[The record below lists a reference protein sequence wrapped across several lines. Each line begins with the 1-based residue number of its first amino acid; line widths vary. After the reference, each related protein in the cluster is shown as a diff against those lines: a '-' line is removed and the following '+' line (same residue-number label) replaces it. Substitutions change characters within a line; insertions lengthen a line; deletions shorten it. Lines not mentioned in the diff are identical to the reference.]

1 MNKRPLLVLAA
12 LAAAAEPDLGRA
24 TLDQLKGKLLGQYA
38 DDPVGSTV
46 STVLLASFLFYRAER
61 GKNPKVS
68 SYYDALSYIATSLSV
83 GYSDIFPKT
92 ETGKAIG
99 AAIQTVGPAMSANL
113 FESMRVPKDAP
124 SPTASDEVVARLDRI
139 LAVLEAKQAAASST

>member
-38 DDPVGSTV
+38 KDPVGSTV

-61 GKNPKVS
+61 GKNPKVT
-68 SYYDALSYIATSLSV
+68 SYYDALSYVATSLSV
-83 GYSDIFPKT
+83 GYSDVFPKT

-113 FESMRVPKDAP
+113 FENMRVPKDEP
-124 SPTASDEVVARLDRI
+124 ESDEVVKRLDRI
-139 LAVLEAKQAAASST
+139 LAVLEAKQAAAANFQT

>member
-38 DDPVGSTV
+38 KDPVGSTV

-61 GKNPKVS
+61 GKNPKVT
-68 SYYDALSYIATSLSV
+68 SYYDALSYVATSLSV
-83 GYSDIFPKT
+83 GYSDVFPKT

-99 AAIQTVGPAMSANL
+99 AAIQTVGPAISANL
-113 FESMRVPKDAP
+113 FENMRVPKDEP
-124 SPTASDEVVARLDRI
+124 ESDEVVKRLDRI
-139 LAVLEAKQAAASST
+139 LAVLEAKQAAAANFQT

>member
-38 DDPVGSTV
+38 KDPVGSTV

-61 GKNPKVS
+61 GKNTKVT
-68 SYYDALSYIATSLSV
+68 SYYDALSYVATSLSV
-83 GYSDIFPKT
+83 GYSDVFPKT

-113 FESMRVPKDAP
+113 FENMRVPKDEP
-124 SPTASDEVVARLDRI
+124 ESDEVVKRLDRI
-139 LAVLEAKQAAASST
+139 LAVLEAKQAAAANFQT

>member
-1 MNKRPLLVLAA
+1 MNKKPLLVLAA

-24 TLDQLKGKLLGQYA
+24 TLDEVKGKLLGQYA
-38 DDPVGSTV
+38 KDPVGSTV

-61 GKNPKVS
+61 GKNPKVT

-99 AAIQTVGPAMSANL
+99 AAVQTVGPAMSANL
-113 FESMRVPKDAP
+113 FESMRAPKDAP
-124 SPTASDEVVARLDRI
+124 PTDEVVARLDRI
-139 LAVLEAKQAAASST
+139 LAVLEAKQAAALTRV

>member
-1 MNKRPLLVLAA
+1 VNKRPLLVLAA

-38 DDPVGSTV
+38 KDPVGSTV

-61 GKNPKVS
+61 GKNPKVT
-68 SYYDALSYIATSLSV
+68 SYYDALSYVATSLSV
-83 GYSDIFPKT
+83 GYSDVFPKT

-113 FESMRVPKDAP
+113 FENMRVPKDEP
-124 SPTASDEVVARLDRI
+124 ESDEVVKRLDRI
-139 LAVLEAKQAAASST
+139 LAVLEAKQAAAANFQT